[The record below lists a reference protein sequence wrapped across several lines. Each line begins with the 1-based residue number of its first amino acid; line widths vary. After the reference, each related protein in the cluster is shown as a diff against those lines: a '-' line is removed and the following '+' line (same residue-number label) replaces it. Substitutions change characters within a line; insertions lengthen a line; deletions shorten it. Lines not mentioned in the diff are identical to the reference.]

1 MQEQIERPESG
12 LTDAIA
18 DLAPDSVVV
27 RDLEG
32 RVRLWNKASERLYGI
47 VAADALGQSLDTLVA
62 TRHSFGVASLEAKLR
77 QDGAWIGEVYRTS
90 ATGEPL
96 CVEVRW
102 QLRRDAHGVPLDI
115 LEWGRDLS
123 AEDAL
128 RSEAAATAHRYRN
141 LFHAMAAS
149 FWELDFSYVRRKVGA
164 LVAGGVI
171 DLLGYFTQH
180 PEFIDDCIA
189 NTVILD
195 VNETTI
201 EMFGAPSREAI
212 LDLPMGWEW
221 PAESRQFYAAAVAA
235 AARGSERYVAEVPLH
250 RWDGSLMDSL
260 FTVCWPSD
268 HKAQGSVLVGVI
280 DISDRK
286 KMERELRASEAK
298 YRDLF
303 DFMPVAVWQMD
314 GSAMKRQIETLRAG
328 GETSLLPLAAS
339 NPEFRASDLLEIVEA
354 NSAAADIFGCD
365 AKSDL
370 LGPLSRIWDNEAVAL
385 DVCEARMK
393 GEKYI
398 QREVRLTAAD
408 SRLFDAIV
416 TVAFPDVMS
425 DQSVNLVA
433 LLDIT
438 ERKRAEAELK
448 TSEARYR
455 TLFQH
460 MPIAL
465 CELDTSLQAAR
476 LESLREQGVK
486 NLAAHVAANSG
497 LALELAQLVTIT
509 DANAEALRLLEASG
523 LDELKGPVAPL
534 WRDAPSTLQRSVNAR
549 LSGHSQFTEEMVA
562 VTLKGNKLDAL
573 FSIAYPPELS
583 ERGVSVVGFVDI
595 GERKRALEELR
606 LSERRYRDLFQQV
619 PMALWRLE
627 PRPLDELLADLAADG
642 VVDLAAHI
650 DAHPAFLVECMRAIT
665 IVEVNTAAVA
675 LSGAAEASQL
685 VGLTSESFWMDH
697 PDLFRQSLLARYS
710 GKQSFSQEGVMGT
723 PFAGEVEIAF
733 STTYPGPT
741 YSEGL
746 SVVST
751 LDIRDR
757 KQAELRL
764 QRVQADFSH
773 AARISTL
780 GEMAASIAH
789 EVNQPLAAITAY
801 AQAGLRWLS
810 RPAPDID
817 ELRSLAEQIVGDA
830 RRASSI
836 IARIRGM
843 AMNQDP
849 DHVRLDLNEV
859 IEEALLVVQ
868 REIATHS
875 VRLETDFEPALP
887 WIIGDRV
894 QIQQVIINIALNA
907 AQAMGDIPNARREIM
922 VKTAELAGGK
932 IEVLVTDTG
941 PGIAADHLDRL
952 FEGFFT
958 TKKQGMGMG
967 LPICRSII
975 EAHGGFIRAEN
986 GTAGACFRIELPA
999 LVRAGTTL
1007 SQ

>member
-1 MQEQIERPESG
+1 
-12 LTDAIA
+12 
-18 DLAPDSVVV
+18 
-27 RDLEG
+27 
-32 RVRLWNKASERLYGI
+32 
-47 VAADALGQSLDTLVA
+47 
-62 TRHSFGVASLEAKLR
+62 
-77 QDGAWIGEVYRTS
+77 
-90 ATGEPL
+90 
-96 CVEVRW
+96 
-102 QLRRDAHGVPLDI
+102 
-115 LEWGRDLS
+115 
-123 AEDAL
+123 
-128 RSEAAATAHRYRN
+128 
-141 LFHAMAAS
+141 
-149 FWELDFSYVRRKVGA
+149 
-164 LVAGGVI
+164 
-171 DLLGYFTQH
+171 
-180 PEFIDDCIA
+180 
-189 NTVILD
+189 
-195 VNETTI
+195 
-201 EMFGAPSREAI
+201 MFGAPSREAI

-509 DANAEALRLLEASG
+509 DANAEALRLLEAS
-523 LDELKGPVAPL
+523 
-534 WRDAPSTLQRSVNAR
+534 
-549 LSGHSQFTEEMVA
+549 
-562 VTLKGNKLDAL
+562 
-573 FSIAYPPELS
+573 
-583 ERGVSVVGFVDI
+583 
-595 GERKRALEELR
+595 
-606 LSERRYRDLFQQV
+606 
-619 PMALWRLE
+619 
-627 PRPLDELLADLAADG
+627 
-642 VVDLAAHI
+642 
-650 DAHPAFLVECMRAIT
+650 
-665 IVEVNTAAVA
+665 
-675 LSGAAEASQL
+675 
-685 VGLTSESFWMDH
+685 
-697 PDLFRQSLLARYS
+697 
-710 GKQSFSQEGVMGT
+710 
-723 PFAGEVEIAF
+723 
-733 STTYPGPT
+733 
-741 YSEGL
+741 
-746 SVVST
+746 VVST